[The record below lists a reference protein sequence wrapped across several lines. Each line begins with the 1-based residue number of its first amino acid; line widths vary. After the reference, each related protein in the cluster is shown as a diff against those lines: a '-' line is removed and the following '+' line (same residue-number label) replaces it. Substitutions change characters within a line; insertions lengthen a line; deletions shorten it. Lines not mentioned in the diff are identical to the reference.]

1 MGRSIGADS
10 WLAGAWASL
19 RCTRKRPPT
28 VAASWLIRSG
38 DLVEGNLQLCSSLLA
53 IPFLKFPLPTL
64 ESDQFLLRR
73 LMKAVAWCYCQLSV
87 TRHHAPPTVTRNLST
102 ISKCWNRRKVRVSSI
117 TEWRGCHI
125 VVAQPLHSD
134 QRLELQDPA
143 RNRAPP
149 GQCISSPAAYLF
161 ATTRPV
167 VSRTACHVGLKL

>member
-1 MGRSIGADS
+1 
-10 WLAGAWASL
+10 
-19 RCTRKRPPT
+19 
-28 VAASWLIRSG
+28 
-38 DLVEGNLQLCSSLLA
+38 
-53 IPFLKFPLPTL
+53 
-64 ESDQFLLRR
+64 LRR

-134 QRLELQDPA
+134 QRLELQFPV

-149 GQCISSPAAYLF
+149 GQCISSPAAFLF
-161 ATTRPV
+161 ATPAIHCRTRPRLE
-167 VSRTACHVGLKL
+167 VSDVDRCRCADWGFRGRLWPSRLDVDQTEASHEKSSRRLSISGST

>member
-1 MGRSIGADS
+1 
-10 WLAGAWASL
+10 
-19 RCTRKRPPT
+19 
-28 VAASWLIRSG
+28 
-38 DLVEGNLQLCSSLLA
+38 
-53 IPFLKFPLPTL
+53 
-64 ESDQFLLRR
+64 LRR

-134 QRLELQDPA
+134 QRLELQFPV

-161 ATTRPV
+161 ATTRQREPAGMEKPPGGEPDGL
-167 VSRTACHVGLKL
+167 SRRAKALAASHRGKRRSSRP